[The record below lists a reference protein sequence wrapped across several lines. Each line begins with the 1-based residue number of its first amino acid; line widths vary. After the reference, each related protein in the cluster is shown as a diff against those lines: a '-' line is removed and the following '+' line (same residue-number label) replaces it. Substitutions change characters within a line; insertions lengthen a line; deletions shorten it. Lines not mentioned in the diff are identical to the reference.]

1 MIPSEKGLIIKAMDN
16 IQDPELQIEY
26 LLKLKDIITQEEKR
40 KNFGKEDFYSINK
53 IYERYGKKKEPT
65 IQELHPII
73 ERGPTMPIKR

>member
-40 KNFGKEDFYSINK
+40 KNFGKELLQYQQN
-53 IYERYGKKKEPT
+53 
-65 IQELHPII
+65 L
-73 ERGPTMPIKR
+73 